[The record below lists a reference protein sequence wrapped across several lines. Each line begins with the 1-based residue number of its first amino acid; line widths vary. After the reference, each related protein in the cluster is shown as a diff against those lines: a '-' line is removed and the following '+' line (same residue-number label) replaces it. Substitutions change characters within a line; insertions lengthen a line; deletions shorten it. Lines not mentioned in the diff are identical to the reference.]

1 MKRKISSIIVVGI
14 LLFQSLSAYPFITE
28 AKENEQNIETNTPSK
43 ETKGLTNS
51 LKQTKTTLKTGDT
64 YDSVFPDSALAT
76 VIAKAA
82 TGSVDTTQ
90 LVTQEDLNKITSLS
104 ANSKGIS
111 ELTGMD
117 LLINVTSI
125 SLNSNQITD
134 ISPIN
139 QLPNLV
145 SLALKNNQIS
155 SITLNAQSQLPKLTS
170 IDLETNPVLKII
182 DIQDQPQLV
191 ELKTS
196 SNTGLRQLTTVI
208 AKNNPEL
215 VNLGYYTM
223 RNVYFSQVAS
233 LTKVELANLPKVTK
247 VSLDRNSISELEISD
262 LAIENLPLNGNKLT
276 DNVFDNL
283 QNLPNLKTLDLS
295 LNQLTEVE
303 LDKTDV
309 ENLPNLISLNMEG
322 NSELTSINVQDQPQL
337 VDIKTSINTGL
348 RQLTTVIAKNNP
360 ELVNL
365 GYYTMRNVYF
375 SQVASLTKVELVNLP
390 KVTKVSLDRNSISEL
405 KVTDL
410 AIENLPVQGNE
421 LTGNVFDNLQNL
433 PNLKTLDLSQ
443 NQLTEVKL
451 DKTDVENLPNLV
463 SINIEQNLTLT
474 SINIQDQPQLVDV
487 KTSDKTGLSKLTTV
501 TAKNN
506 PELVNLGYFSIQSVY
521 FEGIISLTNVEL
533 VNLPKVRVV
542 RLDRNSIN
550 HIELNNLVSV
560 TEVNLNYNK
569 ITSDSIEKF
578 KDMPILATLNLNS
591 NQITNIDVLND
602 LPEIT
607 TLNVELNSI
616 GVLPSN
622 LKTKMPKL
630 TTLSAVNQTIT
641 LDKVITLD
649 DADLIINNEI
659 SNFGKLSQPIPISNS
674 GTYADGK
681 LTWSYERIKSLT
693 EVNYQF
699 SERVNTTGID
709 GTFSGKVT
717 QPFKRSTVPVINAD
731 TEIHYPQGTEKT
743 EAAFLSDI
751 HAQTNDDLAIK
762 SDFEIMV
769 NLKKVGTY
777 TVTLSAENMD
787 GIKAVPKEVTVH
799 IDSVQGANITVKY
812 EDESGNKVAEDSILA
827 GNIGEEYNSSAK
839 EILGYTLTEMP
850 TNAQGEISLEEQ
862 TVRYIYSKNPLPA
875 ENITV
880 KYTDEEGMELAA
892 SDTLSG
898 HVDEDYVTTAK
909 AITGYTLMETPS
921 NAEGKFTDSAQ
932 IVTYVYRAIQAEP
945 ILAKE
950 VTVNYQDELGAKISE
965 TEVLTGEIGETY
977 TTVAKT
983 IEGYTLIESPTNAD
997 GIFSETPQTVTY
1009 VYQLQNTPIA
1019 ANVTVKHLDENKNE
1033 LVTSEVLSGTAGGT
1047 YTTKPKQIDGYSL
1060 VKVPNNASGNFTTE
1074 AQTVIYLYKK
1084 NTIPTSNIIVKY
1096 EDETGKELATS
1107 IVLNG
1112 NIHDSYTTVP
1122 KEIKGYTLVKKP
1134 ANATGKFIAADQT
1147 IKYLYHANK
1156 EQVNRNIE
1164 LLGDNSNGDIQRI
1177 KGNIQPMNG
1186 NQQTILP
1193 RTGNQSL
1200 TLIFG
1205 LGILLVILSIIW
1217 LFRNKREKN
1226 KSKTF

>member
-28 AKENEQNIETNTPSK
+28 AKENEQNIETNTLSK

-64 YDSVFPDSALAT
+64 YDSVFPDSALAK

-82 TGSVDTTQ
+82 TGAEDTTQ
-90 LVTQEDLNKITSLS
+90 LVTKEDLNKITSLS

-155 SITLNAQSQLPKLTS
+155 SVTLNAQSQLPKLTS
-170 IDLETNPVLKII
+170 IDLETNPALKII

-501 TAKNN
+501 IAKNN

-569 ITSDSIEKF
+569 ITSESIEKF

-602 LPEIT
+602 LSEIT

-717 QPFKRSTVPVINAD
+717 QPFKRSTVPIINAD
-731 TEIHYPQGTEKT
+731 TEIHYPQGTDKT

-799 IDSVQGANITVKY
+799 IDPVQGANITVKY

-827 GNIGEEYNSSAK
+827 GNVGEEYNSSAK

-983 IEGYTLIESPTNAD
+983 IEGYTLIENPTNAD

-1009 VYQLQNTPIA
+1009 VYQLQNNPIA

-1033 LVTSEVLSGTAGGT
+1033 LVTSEVLSGTAGGA

-1060 VKVPNNASGNFTTE
+1060 VKVPNNAGGNFTTE

-1112 NIHDSYTTVP
+1112 NIHDSYTTAP

-1134 ANATGKFIAADQT
+1134 ANATGKFSAADQT
-1147 IKYLYHANK
+1147 IKYLYRANK

-1164 LLGDNSNGDIQRI
+1164 LLGDNSNGDIQPI

-1186 NQQTILP
+1186 NRQTILP